1 MRPRYLQAQQTT
13 GQSITSGADRLLQWD
28 SPSVNTA
35 GFTESSDVFTAT
47 VAGLYLVSFFHYNS
61 YASVGNVILDVYKNG
76 ATYSQLRTLKYTI
89 PSYAVGLQF
98 WIELAV
104 GDTIAFYI
112 NQAGTGTSSTATTWQ
127 LTMELL

>member
-1 MRPRYLQAQQTT
+1 MKPRYLQAQQTT
-13 GQSITSGADRLLQWD
+13 GQSITSGADRLMQWD
-28 SPSVNTA
+28 APSVNTA

-61 YASVGNVILDVYKNG
+61 YVSSGTVVVDVYKNG
-76 ATYSQLRTLKYTI
+76 ATYSQMRTVKTAI
-89 PSYAVGLQF
+89 PSYGIGLQC

-104 GDTIAFYI
+104 GDTIAFYV
-112 NQAGTGTSSTATTWQ
+112 NQAGTGTSSTDTTWQ